1 MIKRFNK
8 EVKMQRAIVHYIK
21 KRSVNINSGLGEDHI
36 NQTFDLIDNE
46 INQVRRAEIKKA
58 REKKL
63 IEWRKRE
70 KLNCGRNNKRF
81 RRVRR

>member
-1 MIKRFNK
+1 
-8 EVKMQRAIVHYIK
+8 MQRAINHYIK

-36 NQTFDLIDNE
+36 NQTFDLIDDE

-63 IEWRKRE
+63 MEWRKKE
-70 KLNCGRNNKRF
+70 KLNCRHNNKKMKGRL
-81 RRVRR
+81 RR

>member
-1 MIKRFNK
+1 
-8 EVKMQRAIVHYIK
+8 MQRAINHYIK

-63 IEWRKRE
+63 MEWRKRE
-70 KLNCGRNNKRF
+70 KLNHGQSNKKMKGRL
-81 RRVRR
+81 RR

>member
-1 MIKRFNK
+1 
-8 EVKMQRAIVHYIK
+8 MQRAINHYIK

-36 NQTFDLIDNE
+36 NQTFDLIDDE

-63 IEWRKRE
+63 MEWRKKE
-70 KLNCGRNNKRF
+70 KLNCRHNNKKMKGRS
-81 RRVRR
+81 RR

>member
-1 MIKRFNK
+1 
-8 EVKMQRAIVHYIK
+8 MQRAINHYIK

-36 NQTFDLIDNE
+36 NQTFDLIDDE

-63 IEWRKRE
+63 MEWRKKE
-70 KLNCGRNNKRF
+70 KLNCRRNKKQFGRL
-81 RRVRR
+81 RR

>member
-1 MIKRFNK
+1 
-8 EVKMQRAIVHYIK
+8 MQRAINHYIK

-63 IEWRKRE
+63 MEWRKRE
-70 KLNCGRNNKRF
+70 KINCRHNNNKLGRL
-81 RRVRR
+81 RR

>member
-1 MIKRFNK
+1 
-8 EVKMQRAIVHYIK
+8 MQRAINHYIK

-36 NQTFDLIDNE
+36 NQTFDLIDDE

-63 IEWRKRE
+63 MEWRKRE
-70 KLNCGRNNKRF
+70 KLNCRHNNKKLGRL
-81 RRVRR
+81 RR